1 MLSTGG
7 MAEYAKTTTAA
18 RVLVATETGILHQLR
33 KANATTEFMPVSP
46 RAVCP
51 YMKMITPAKL
61 LRSLQEKV
69 FEVEVDPDTAARAR
83 RSVERMIEIGSPS
96 RGGE

>member
-1 MLSTGG
+1 
-7 MAEYAKTTTAA
+7 
-18 RVLVATETGILHQLR
+18 
-33 KANATTEFMPVSP
+33 MPVSP

-61 LRSLQEKV
+61 LRSLTDNV
-69 FEVEVDPDTAARAR
+69 FEVDVDPVTASRAR
-83 RSVERMIEIGSPS
+83 QSVERMIEIGSPS